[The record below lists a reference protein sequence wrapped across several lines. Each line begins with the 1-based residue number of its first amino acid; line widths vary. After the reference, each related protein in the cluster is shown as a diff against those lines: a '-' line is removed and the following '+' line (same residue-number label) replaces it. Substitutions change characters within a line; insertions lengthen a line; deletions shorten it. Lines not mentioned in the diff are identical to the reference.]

1 MRTRQNAAEPTEEA
15 ALTAEEQAALDA
27 QRDAPE
33 PEVGPAPPVQEAAET
48 PQEGAGTQEG
58 QEDAPGKP
66 LPPVPYERFK
76 EANDRRKEVERQAAE
91 DRRKW
96 EERFNHLLERVGQP
110 QTPSAQPET
119 PAIPDVQADPVG
131 HIVGTM
137 RQLGASQEQINQELV
152 AYRQREQQAQAIAAV
167 QQHAVA
173 SEAAYR
179 SQAPDYDAAVD
190 YLKQF
195 RDRQLVAAGVTD
207 PTRRNA
213 IIMQE
218 ALQISAQAMQEG
230 ANPAERFYRLS
241 EASGYTR
248 QAQQAQQ
255 AEQAPDPAA
264 QIQRIARGQEQA
276 RSLGNTR
283 GNGPTPMTAQKL
295 LEMSD
300 AEFDKIK
307 DSPQVRSL
315 MGA

>member
-27 QRDAPE
+27 QRNAPE
-33 PEVGPAPPVQEAAET
+33 PKALAQELTET
-48 PQEGAGTQEG
+48 PQEGAGEAEPGEG
-58 QEDAPGKP
+58 VEQAAADKRPQM
-66 LPPVPYERFK
+66 VPHAALHEERERRKETERKLAEVERRAEERFK
-76 EANDRRKEVERQAAE
+76 V
-91 DRRKW
+91 
-96 EERFNHLLERVGQP
+96 LLEKLGP
-110 QTPSAQPET
+110 QTPPAQVET

-137 RQLGASQEQINQELV
+137 RQLGASQEQINQEV
-152 AYRQREQQAQAIAAV
+152 AAQRQRAQEAQLVSYVRTQASA
-167 QQHAVA
+167 H
-173 SEAAYR
+173 ER
-179 SQAPDYDAAVD
+179 EFRRDTPDYNDAVD
-190 YLKQF
+190 YLKGIY
-195 RDRQLVAAGVTD
+195 DAQLAANGITD
-207 PTRRNA
+207 PGQREL
-213 IIMQE
+213 MVQQE
-218 ALQISAQAMQEG
+218 AIKISAMAIQQG
-230 ANPAERFYRLS
+230 ANIAERFYNL
-241 EASGYTR
+241 AKATGYR
-248 QAQQAQQ
+248 PQQAQQ
-255 AEQAPDPAA
+255 AEQTPDPAA

>member
-33 PEVGPAPPVQEAAET
+33 PEAFAQEPTEAPQG
-48 PQEGAGTQEG
+48 GAGEAEPGEG
-58 QEDAPGKP
+58 VEQPAADKRPQM
-66 LPPVPYERFK
+66 VPHAALHEERERRKETERKLAEVERRAEERFK
-76 EANDRRKEVERQAAE
+76 V
-91 DRRKW
+91 
-96 EERFNHLLERVGQP
+96 LLEKLGP
-110 QTPSAQPET
+110 QTPPAQAET

-255 AEQAPDPAA
+255 AEQTPDPAA

>member
-27 QRDAPE
+27 QRNALE
-33 PEVGPAPPVQEAAET
+33 PEALAQEPTET
-48 PQEGAGTQEG
+48 PQEGAGTQED
-58 QEDAPGKP
+58 QEGAPGKP

-110 QTPSAQPET
+110 QPPPAQAET

-137 RQLGASQEQINQELV
+137 RQLGASQEQINQEV
-152 AYRQREQQAQAIAAV
+152 AAQRQRAQEAQLVSYVRTQASA
-167 QQHAVA
+167 H
-173 SEAAYR
+173 ER
-179 SQAPDYDAAVD
+179 EFRRDTPDYNDAVD
-190 YLKQF
+190 YLKGIY
-195 RDRQLVAAGVTD
+195 DAQLAANGITD
-207 PTRRNA
+207 PGQREL
-213 IIMQE
+213 MVQQE
-218 ALQISAQAMQEG
+218 AIKISAMAIQQG
-230 ANPAERFYRLS
+230 ANIAERFYNL
-241 EASGYTR
+241 AKATGYR
-248 QAQQAQQ
+248 PQQAQQ
-255 AEQAPDPAA
+255 AEQTPDPAA